1 MKRHATRSRAL
12 LTFEAGRRRKVRCIR
27 KLEDAQ
33 TCRRCE
39 ERDSECIAQTYSSQP
54 LHSQRLSSRYRISK
68 LESKVASLSKV
79 IRDIEI
85 KLGNLPT
92 QASEPTPALPVSSP
106 EIYESDDNSSMSD
119 VLATEPPSHM
129 RSLFQNG
136 WLSVDSDRQNE
147 QLYDRRA
154 RASAHL
160 LDTARHA
167 LQKLI
172 PSKHEVSH
180 IARSAPKWLDLLH
193 TLLPQPFAVKSQ
205 QEILEYYEGMCKLD
219 TDAISL
225 ATWLITIAI
234 TAQQIPQEHDSPST
248 QLDGR
253 HKYSK
258 FSRVVSEI
266 VESTLI
272 SYDRLICTVEG
283 LGMAMHF
290 VRL

>member
-1 MKRHATRSRAL
+1 M
-12 LTFEAGRRRKVRCIR
+12 
-27 KLEDAQ
+27 
-33 TCRRCE
+33 
-39 ERDSECIAQTYSSQP
+39 
-54 LHSQRLSSRYRISK
+54 
-68 LESKVASLSKV
+68 
-79 IRDIEI
+79 EI

-92 QASEPTPALPVSSP
+92 QVSEPTPALAVSSP
-106 EIYESDDNSSMSD
+106 ETDESDDNSSMSD
-119 VLATEPPSHM
+119 VLATESPSHM
-129 RSLFQNG
+129 RSLFQND
-136 WLSVDSDRQNE
+136 WLSVDTDRQNE
-147 QLYDRRA
+147 QLHDRKA

-172 PSKHEVSH
+172 PSKYEVSH
-180 IARSAPKWLDLLH
+180 IARFASRWLDLFH

-205 QEILEYYEGMCKLD
+205 QEILECYEEMCKPD
-219 TDAISL
+219 TGAISL

-234 TAQQIPQEHDSPST
+234 TAQQIPQEHGSPST

-253 HKYSK
+253 QKYSR
-258 FSRVVSEI
+258 FSRVVSEV

-272 SYDRLICTVEG
+272 SYDRLICTVDG

>member
-1 MKRHATRSRAL
+1 
-12 LTFEAGRRRKVRCIR
+12 VRCIR
-27 KLEDAQ
+27 KPEDAQ

-68 LESKVASLSKV
+68 LESKVTSLSK
-79 IRDIEI
+79 ITRDIEI

-92 QASEPTPALPVSSP
+92 QVSEPTPALPVSNL

-147 QLYDRRA
+147 QLYDRKA
-154 RASAHL
+154 KASTHL

-172 PSKHEVSH
+172 PSKYEVSH
-180 IARSAPKWLDLLH
+180 IARSAPRWLDLLH

-205 QEILEYYEGMCKLD
+205 QEILECYEEMCKPD
-219 TDAISL
+219 TNAISL

-234 TAQQIPQEHDSPST
+234 TVQQIPQEHDIPST
-248 QLDGR
+248 QLNGQ
-253 HKYSK
+253 KYSR